1 MAFTPRDPYVVLLAA
16 GASRRMRGADK
27 LLEHVN
33 GEPLLRRIAREAA
46 SATSNVI
53 VVLPAD
59 DAIRRRAIQHLPVR
73 AITAPESP
81 RSMAASIGAGIS
93 ALPPAASGALLV
105 LTDMPEVTGL
115 DIGRMLEAHQQRPRR
130 ILRAAS
136 NDGSPGNPVLLPRSM
151 FDQLMALQG
160 DAGARELLQNR
171 MDQVDLVRLPGR
183 HAMTDLDTPEEWSAW
198 RARHSV

>member
-1 MAFTPRDPYVVLLAA
+1 MLRDPYILLLAA

-33 GEPLLRRIAREAA
+33 GEPLLRRIVREAA
-46 SATSNVI
+46 SVTHNVI
-53 VVLPAD
+53 VVLPAGD
-59 DAIRRRAIQHLPVR
+59 VLRHRAIQHLPVQ

-81 RSMAASIGAGIS
+81 RSMSASIGAGIS
-93 ALPPAASGALLV
+93 ALGPAASGALLV
-105 LTDMPEVTGL
+105 LADMPEITGL
-115 DIGRMLEAHQQRPRR
+115 DISRILEAHQQCPRR

-136 NDGSPGNPVLLPRSM
+136 NDGSPGNPVFFPRSM
-151 FDQLMALQG
+151 FEQLIGLQG

-198 RARHSV
+198 RARHSA